1 MRFFE
6 NHNFSFSE
14 NALRTG
20 TKVVKF
26 SKNKKLY
33 HWDIALQ
40 IKLNYLEF
48 RMILIENPVVRSRE
62 DFQKIRKIYVLSKR
76 FRVVPISLFTVKIL

>member
-26 SKNKKLY
+26 SKNKKLCY
-33 HWDIALQ
+33 WDIALE
-40 IKLNYLEF
+40 IKLKYFEF
-48 RMILIENPVVRSRE
+48 IMVLIEKPLVRSRE
-62 DFQKIRKIYVLSKR
+62 NFQKI
-76 FRVVPISLFTVKIL
+76 